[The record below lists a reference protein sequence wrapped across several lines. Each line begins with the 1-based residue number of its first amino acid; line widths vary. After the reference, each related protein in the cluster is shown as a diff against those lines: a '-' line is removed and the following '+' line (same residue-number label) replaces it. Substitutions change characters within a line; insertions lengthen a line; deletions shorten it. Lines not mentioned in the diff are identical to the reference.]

1 MTIPNMS
8 QLEAASRRQLLR
20 QIHTDAERA
29 EAAAAREQARET
41 LRRQM
46 LGVDR
51 KWFWDFAIGVRDD
64 LIAQRSEALLS
75 RDHFAHASIDRRLE
89 QLETD
94 LVKKIE
100 RLQLIWEQRR

>member
-1 MTIPNMS
+1 MTVANMS
-8 QLEAASRRQLLR
+8 QSALEDGSRTLLWRQL
-20 QIHTDAERA
+20 HADAERDAA
-29 EAAAAREQARET
+29 EREQARD

-64 LIAQRSEALLS
+64 LIAQRSEALLR

-89 QLETD
+89 QLELD
-94 LVKKIE
+94 LVKIE
-100 RLQLIWEQRR
+100 RLQLVWEQRR